1 MFGELLESRAKRR
14 RNRAGTIASVT
25 GHAVIMALAV
35 VATRTPL
42 IARGPVEHLVPL
54 PVMAPPSPRP
64 TAPAPAPRRA
74 PSPTAPVAPAPPV
87 APIILDPRIVPVGI
101 PPIDLTRSP
110 GAEIEWRADGPVSPF
125 DPGTRAH
132 GTGLDDGIA
141 FAANVEKP
149 AIALPGSPPPRYPD
163 ILRRA
168 SVRGEVVIHVVID
181 TAGRADMTTVRVI
194 SSDHPLFTDA
204 VLAALPRARFLPA
217 ETGGR
222 RVPMWAVQSFV
233 FEVR

>member
-14 RNRAGTIASVT
+14 RNRAGTIASVA

-54 PVMAPPSPRP
+54 PAMAPPSPRP
-64 TAPAPAPRRA
+64 SAPAPAPRRA
-74 PSPTAPVAPAPPV
+74 PSPSAPVAPAPPV
-87 APIILDPRIVPVGI
+87 APIILDPHIVPVGI
-101 PPIDLTRSP
+101 PPIDMTRSP
-110 GAEIEWRADGPVSPF
+110 TEFAWPSDGPASSST
-125 DPGTRAH
+125 PGTRAH

-149 AIALPGSPPPRYPD
+149 AMALPGSPPPRYPD
-163 ILRRA
+163 VLRRA
-168 SVRGEVVIHVVID
+168 SVKGEVVIHVVID
-181 TAGRADMTTVRVI
+181 TTGRADMTTVRVI
-194 SSDHPLFTDA
+194 SSDHPLFTEA

-222 RVPMWAVQSFV
+222 KVPMWAVQSFV